1 MSIEVEIAGVFRSY
15 FDGEKTLMAEG
26 KTIGECLNYLS
37 GKYPSTK
44 KMFIDENGKLRKHF
58 EVLLNGE
65 STYHTGSDTPV
76 NEGDKIELVYIISG
90 G

>member
-15 FDGEKTLMAEG
+15 FNGEKNVTTEG
-26 KTIGECLNYLS
+26 KTVVECLKYLS
-37 GKYPSTK
+37 SKYPSTK
-44 KMFIDENGKLRKHF
+44 KMFIGDDGNLRKHF

-65 STYHTGSDTPV
+65 SIYRTGPDTPV
-76 NEGDKIELVYIISG
+76 NHGDKMELVYIITG